1 MRCLSSTVQSNMK
14 IEQNFIVSI
23 LKSVICK
30 NLHFTCLH
38 SHAFHLPPPFCF
50 KLFVKS
56 VQLHK
61 NAQPPTLKEQDGR
74 FIHPPSAFVLN
85 EKKIIEQQS
94 YKQANKN
101 QMIYFGCM
109 ELTCQL
115 KTCRAPV
122 QFFFS
127 LYSWHNH

>member
-1 MRCLSSTVQSNMK
+1 MK

-30 NLHFTCLH
+30 NLHLLVYIH
-38 SHAFHLPPPFCF
+38 MPSISPPPFCF

-85 EKKIIEQQS
+85 E
-94 YKQANKN
+94 
-101 QMIYFGCM
+101 
-109 ELTCQL
+109 
-115 KTCRAPV
+115 
-122 QFFFS
+122 
-127 LYSWHNH
+127 

>member
-30 NLHFTCLH
+30 NLHLLVYIH
-38 SHAFHLPPPFCF
+38 MRLPSPPF

-85 EKKIIEQQS
+85 E
-94 YKQANKN
+94 
-101 QMIYFGCM
+101 
-109 ELTCQL
+109 
-115 KTCRAPV
+115 
-122 QFFFS
+122 
-127 LYSWHNH
+127 